1 MFNVKF
7 SPAQRRVETDLK
19 ELAAGSLRAFAR
31 EADETGEIPAGVRS
45 ALAAFGLPGADGF
58 ASGVDDPVAF
68 CLAAESL
75 AWADP
80 AIAYAWLASRQVAW
94 IIASCATEAQKG
106 KWLPRFASDPF
117 LPASLYLYE
126 GRGIAP
132 SEVETQVRRSGQ
144 GFSVNGFKS
153 PVMYPAAAVVSVV
166 IGRDASGALAGL
178 LIEDLGGAVEFRG
191 AGRGRK
197 LAMNACPTAVEAR
210 FWDLQA
216 PADSALATEDLQR
229 ALTICR
235 LAHACVC
242 IGTAAAATRFA
253 GEWGQKRIAF
263 GKPLVG
269 FQGVSFPLVN
279 LVLEADAARL
289 SVLHLAT
296 ATLMG
301 PEELERGTN
310 EVVAH
315 ANQLLADAGREGVQ
329 MMGVHG
335 VLQEHPQERFYR
347 SAAMLA
353 SIDFDPLTCG
363 FVVR

>member
-1 MFNVKF
+1 
-7 SPAQRRVETDLK
+7 LH
-19 ELAAGSLRAFAR
+19 
-31 EADETGEIPAGVRS
+31 
-45 ALAAFGLPGADGF
+45 
-58 ASGVDDPVAF
+58 
-68 CLAAESL
+68 
-75 AWADP
+75 
-80 AIAYAWLASRQVAW
+80 
-94 IIASCATEAQKG
+94 
-106 KWLPRFASDPF
+106 
-117 LPASLYLYE
+117 E

-132 SEVETQVRRSGQ
+132 SELETQARRNGT
-144 GFSVNGFKS
+144 GFAVNGFKS
-153 PVMYPAAAVVSVV
+153 PVMFPQSAVVSV
-166 IGRDASGALAGL
+166 IIARDEGGALVGL
-178 LIEDLGGAVEFRG
+178 IIENLDGAVEFRG

-210 FWDLQA
+210 IRDLRA
-216 PADSALATEDLQR
+216 PPESVLPTEGLHR

-289 SVLHLAT
+289 SVLQLAT

-301 PEELERGTN
+301 SAELERGAN
-310 EVVAH
+310 EIVAH
-315 ANQLLADAGREGVQ
+315 ANQLIADATREGVQ

-347 SAAMLA
+347 SAAVLA

-363 FVVR
+363 FAIR

>member
-1 MFNVKF
+1 
-7 SPAQRRVETDLK
+7 
-19 ELAAGSLRAFAR
+19 
-31 EADETGEIPAGVRS
+31 
-45 ALAAFGLPGADGF
+45 
-58 ASGVDDPVAF
+58 
-68 CLAAESL
+68 
-75 AWADP
+75 
-80 AIAYAWLASRQVAW
+80 
-94 IIASCATEAQKG
+94 
-106 KWLPRFASDPF
+106 
-117 LPASLYLYE
+117 
-126 GRGIAP
+126 
-132 SEVETQVRRSGQ
+132 
-144 GFSVNGFKS
+144 
-153 PVMYPAAAVVSVV
+153 MYPGAAVVAVI
-166 IGRDASGALAGL
+166 IGRDESGAVTGL
-178 LIEDLGGAVEFRG
+178 IVEDLGGAVGFRG

-210 FWDLQA
+210 IRDLQA
-216 PADSALATEDLQR
+216 PADSALTTGNLQR

-253 GEWGQKRIAF
+253 GEWGQKRVAF

-289 SVLHLAT
+289 SVLQLAT

-301 PEELERGTN
+301 SAELERGVN
-310 EVVAH
+310 EAVAH

-363 FVVR
+363 FVIR